1 MAWNPS
7 PEVAVARDAAKKLG
21 NARACVVVWI
31 TNDGESIG
39 MASFGIDKS
48 TCADC
53 KPLGKDLYERAKE
66 YVSEYRYAGGD
77 NL

>member
-39 MASFGIDKS
+39 MASIGIDKA

-53 KPLGKDLYERAKE
+53 KPLGTELYETAKR
-66 YVSEYRYAGGD
+66 YVSEYRYTGGD

>member
-31 TNDGESIG
+31 SNDGEQIG
-39 MASFGIDKS
+39 MASYGIDKA

-53 KPLGKDLYERAKE
+53 KLLGKDLYERAKE
-66 YVSEYRYAGGD
+66 YVTNYRDACGE